1 MGLCG
6 GKEANALER
15 PGQGILSVWGDP
27 FQSETRTI
35 MAVIKLGGIPHEFH
49 AVDSF
54 KGEQRNAEYLKVNPT
69 G

>member
-6 GKEANALER
+6 GKEQGALER
-15 PGQGILSVWGDP
+15 PGQGILTVWGDP

-49 AVDSF
+49 PVDSF
-54 KGEQRNAEYLKVNPT
+54 QGD
-69 G
+69 

>member
-6 GKEANALER
+6 GKEQGNALEK
-15 PGQGILSVWGDP
+15 PGAGILSVWGDP

-35 MAVIKLGGIPHEFH
+35 LNAIKLGGIKHEFH

-54 KGEQRNAEYLKVNPT
+54 QGENRQE
-69 G
+69 